1 MKPFAGKQIVLVG
14 EFLQLRP
21 VPNRFDEEEDLS
33 TYRQRKLE
41 PESVEAIC
49 LDVMDF
55 RNCCFSVCACYRSE
69 IVNKPAEFRSLLN
82 TTWTCLLTKMKEE
95 WKTRHSKICRNTEKS
110 KSLIDVILAGHPER
124 FTTCGNL
131 HLGVSGHDLSGNK
144 IPRRK
149 ACEIEYR
156 SIKNLDE
163 NELLQELRQRGLE
176 VTNYRGL
183 LPNYNKISR

>member
-1 MKPFAGKQIVLVG
+1 MKRLEKGVCGLMAFIQ
-14 EFLQLRP
+14 
-21 VPNRFDEEEDLS
+21 EDLS

-95 WKTRHSKICRNTEKS
+95 WKTRHSKIC
-110 KSLIDVILAGHPER
+110 V
-124 FTTCGNL
+124 TTL
-131 HLGVSGHDLSGNK
+131 FIQS
-144 IPRRK
+144 
-149 ACEIEYR
+149 
-156 SIKNLDE
+156 
-163 NELLQELRQRGLE
+163 
-176 VTNYRGL
+176 NY
-183 LPNYNKISR
+183 